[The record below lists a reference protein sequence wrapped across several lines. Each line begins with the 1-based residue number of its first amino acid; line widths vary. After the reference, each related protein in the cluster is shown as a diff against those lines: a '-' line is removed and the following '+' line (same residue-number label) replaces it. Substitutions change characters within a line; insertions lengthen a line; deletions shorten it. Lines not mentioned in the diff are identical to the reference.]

1 MHNLSEKAIIEF
13 IDKAVHNRS
22 ETTQVEFKDASGG
35 FSPNLWDSVS
45 AFSNSPGGGMIV
57 FGIKEDRRSNSIEIK
72 TINNL
77 AILQEKIMSFLH
89 ESMVNVGKN
98 SLKIIK
104 YKNIDILVLLLAE
117 QERDLKPCYYKH
129 LGLPPGACIREG
141 NINRRISD
149 EEMRTFIRYSSNY
162 QFDKSQ
168 ATTTDI
174 QDLSESKIREYLI
187 LSAKK
192 AGRDFRFNTATDVKV
207 MKNVGI
213 IREFEDG
220 VYPTIAGY
228 MIFSKDPPQLL
239 EPFSRY
245 IVRCVRYSGSSVST
259 DIVDSQD
266 IIGTLDT
273 AIDQTHAFVLRNIAK
288 QAEITGTKRIETYE
302 YPTDALRELIVNA
315 VIHRDYM
322 VTGTYIS
329 VTIFSNRIEIVNPG
343 NLPPGVTIENLK
355 VAQFSRNQVISKI
368 LRDLGYMEEFGRGI
382 DLVYAKMIAYNL
394 PEPIFKNS
402 ANSFKVILFGE
413 PFKILNPRQI
423 LIWNYLQENRF
434 INAKTACKL
443 IPKVSRP
450 TINNDLRQMMESE
463 LITQRGSG
471 SLTYYESSY

>member
-1 MHNLSEKAIIEF
+1 MHNLSDAAIIGF
-13 IDKAVHNRS
+13 IDKAIHNKS
-22 ETTQVEFKDASGG
+22 ETTQVEFKDCSGG
-35 FSPNLWDSVS
+35 FSSNIWDSVS
-45 AFSNSPGGGMIV
+45 AFTNSPGGGMIV
-57 FGIKEDRRSNSIEIK
+57 FGIKEDRRSNSIEVK
-72 TINNL
+72 NINNL

-89 ESMVNVGKN
+89 ESMINVGKN
-98 SLKIIK
+98 ALKIVR
-104 YKNIDILVLLLAE
+104 YKGTDILVLLIAE
-117 QERDLKPCYYKH
+117 QERDLKPCYYKQ

-168 ATTTDI
+168 AISTAI
-174 QDLSESKIREYLI
+174 SDLSDPKIRDYLI

-192 AGRDFRFNTATDVKV
+192 AGRDIKFSPATDIKV

-213 IREFEDG
+213 LREFEDG
-220 VYPTIAGY
+220 IYPTIAGY
-228 MIFSKDPPQLL
+228 LIFSNEQPQQV

-245 IVRCVRYSGSSVST
+245 IVRCVRYSGNSVST

-273 AIDQTHAFVLRNIAK
+273 IIDQTHAFALRNMAK
-288 QAEITGTKRIETYE
+288 ESAIVGTKRIETFE
-302 YPTDALRELIVNA
+302 YPADALRELIVNA

-329 VTIFSNRIEIVNPG
+329 VTIFNNRIEIVNPG

-402 ANSFKVILFGE
+402 ANSFKVVLFGKQ
-413 PFKILNPRQI
+413 FKKLNPRQI

-450 TINNDLRQMMESE
+450 TINNDLRQMTELE
-463 LITQRGSG
+463 LITQRGNG
-471 SLTYYESSY
+471 SLTFYESAY